1 MSWLMVELLSA
12 PSLSTEKYVTPWLSR
27 IFKIIRLGTL
37 VAELSCGF
45 RDWVFR
51 RSAECMMDGGA
62 AACRL
67 HVYVGFGFVH

>member
-1 MSWLMVELLSA
+1 MVELLSA

-27 IFKIIRLGTL
+27 IFKIILLGTL
-37 VAELSCGF
+37 VAEL
-45 RDWVFR
+45 
-51 RSAECMMDGGA
+51 GA